1 MMRFTGGLPGLVVAL
16 LLIRSACAVEVD
28 GLLKTLQAVGPEAAG
43 NAAAAAAWKEL
54 AQAEAAQLPAILA
67 GLDRANPLAAN
78 WIRSATEAVA
88 ERAMRNRRRLPL
100 AELEKF
106 LADRRHAAGA
116 RRLAYE
122 WIVQV
127 EPAKS
132 KPLLAGMLDDP
143 SLDLRYDAVALR
155 IDEAD
160 VLRRNGQSARA
171 MAAFREAF
179 AAATDLDQVRRVA
192 DRLKQLGQTVDL
204 ARHFGFL
211 LRWKLI
217 GPFDNTAGKGFA
229 TAYPPEREIEPAGS
243 YSGKHG
249 QVTWI
254 DHSTSDE
261 LGKVDLNV
269 VLGEEKAVV
278 AYATC
283 DFWAAK
289 PRTVDLRLNT
299 ANAAKLWLNGKL
311 LHEHGFYHDGVAFD
325 QYVVHASL
333 QPGRN
338 VILLKIC
345 QNEQTE
351 EWARLWDFQLRICDQ
366 HGVGVPADR

>member
-1 MMRFTGGLPGLVVAL
+1 MMRFTRGLLGLVVAI

-28 GLLKTLQAVGPEAAG
+28 GLLKTLQAVGPKAAG
-43 NAAAAAAWKEL
+43 QSAAAAAWKEL
-54 AQAEAAQLPAILA
+54 AQADPAQLPAILA
-67 GLDRANPLAAN
+67 GLDGANPLAAN
-78 WIRSATEAVA
+78 WIRSAADAVV
-88 ERAMRNRRRLPL
+88 ERAMRSQQRLPV
-100 AELEKF
+100 AELETF

-132 KPLLAGMLDDP
+132 KPLLKGMLDDS

-160 VLRRNGQSARA
+160 ALRRNGQKAQA
-171 MAAFREAF
+171 TAAFRVSL

-192 DRLKQLGQTVDL
+192 DRLKQLGQKVDL
-204 ARHFGFL
+204 AQHFGFL

-217 GPFDNTAGKGFA
+217 GPFDNTAGKGLA
-229 TAYPPEREIEPAGS
+229 AVYPPERKIEPAGS

-249 QVTWI
+249 QVKWI
-254 DHSTSDE
+254 DHATSDE

-269 VLGEEKAVV
+269 VLGEEKAVA

-283 DFWAAK
+283 EFWAAK
-289 PRTVDLRLNT
+289 PRPVDLRLNT
-299 ANAAKLWLNGKL
+299 ADAAKVWLNGKL

-325 QYVVHASL
+325 QYVMHAAL

-366 HGVGVPADR
+366 HGVGVPAAR